1 MAECLVL
8 PMMRN
13 QTMKSWRSA
22 EQWLLGSM
30 VLALVAAACI
40 WLVPGPAPTAPGY
53 LLAIVL
59 LIALLLV
66 SLIMMRVV
74 GSTRRQMEAALQGRA
89 RAEQRAT
96 EARRDSEAQWK
107 EVFEHNPVMYF
118 MVDATGTVL
127 SVNSFGAAQLGYSVG
142 ELLGQSVLQV
152 FFEKDR
158 DLVRKS
164 VAVCLENIGQTHSW
178 EIRKIRKDGS
188 ALWVRENAK
197 SVRWLDKQLIVL
209 IACEDITER
218 KEAENALRQ
227 SETYLAEAQR
237 LSHTGSFG
245 WRVVSGEII
254 WSEETFRIFGYDKA
268 PSVTLDMVFQRIH
281 PDDRAR
287 AKQTIDRASSDGKD
301 FDHGYR
307 LLMPDGSV
315 KYVHATAH
323 AATDASGGIEFV
335 GAVTDVTARK
345 RAEEEL
351 HEAQA
356 GLAHVTRV
364 TALGELAA
372 SIAHEVNQPLAAVV
386 TNAAACLRWL
396 DRETPN
402 FDEARGT
409 VRSIIKDGNRAGEV
423 IQRVRALVNKTAG
436 QKTQLHL
443 NEVVNEVITL
453 VQHELFSHRVLL
465 RLELAPALPLVLA
478 DRIQL
483 QQVILNLVVNGIEA
497 MQAVTDRPRELVIRT
512 QQDETHQ
519 ILLTVKD
526 CGIGIAAD
534 NADRLFDAFFTTKSS
549 GMGMGL
555 SICRSIVDAHGGRLS
570 ASGNVGPGATFQ
582 FTLPLHQE
590 DNTR

>member
-1 MAECLVL
+1 
-8 PMMRN
+8 MRN

-40 WLVPGPAPTAPGY
+40 WLVLGPAPTAPGY

-66 SLIMMRVV
+66 SLIMMRMVA
-74 GSTRRQMEAALQGRA
+74 STRRQMAAALQGRA
-89 RAEQRAT
+89 RAEQRAI
-96 EARRDSEAQWK
+96 EALRDTEAQWK

-127 SVNSFGAAQLGYSVG
+127 SVNTFGAAQLGYSVS

-152 FFEKDR
+152 FFEDDR

-164 VAVCLENIGQTHSW
+164 VALCLENIGQTHSW

-197 SVRWLDKQLIVL
+197 AVRRLDNRLIVL

-245 WRVVSGEII
+245 WRVASGEII

-268 PSVTLDMVFQRIH
+268 PSVTLGTVFQRIL

-287 AKQTIDRASSDGKD
+287 AKQTIDRASSDGND

-307 LLMPDGSV
+307 LLMPDGSI

-323 AATDASGGIEFV
+323 AVKDASGGIEFV
-335 GAVTDVTARK
+335 GAVTDITARK

-356 GLAHVTRV
+356 NLAHVTRV

-372 SIAHEVNQPLAAVV
+372 SIAHEVSQPLAAIV
-386 TNAAACLRWL
+386 TNSAACLRWL

-402 FDEARGT
+402 LEEARGT
-409 VRSIIKDGNRAGEV
+409 VRSIINDGSRAGEV

-436 QKTQLHL
+436 QKVPLYI
-443 NEVVNEVITL
+443 NEVVDEVITL
-453 VQHELFSHRVLL
+453 AQHELFSHRVLL

-483 QQVILNLVVNGIEA
+483 QQVILNLIINGIEA

-512 QQDETHQ
+512 HQDETCQ
-519 ILLTVKD
+519 ILVTVKD

-555 SICRSIVDAHGGRLS
+555 SICRSIVDGHAGRLS
-570 ASGNVGPGATFQ
+570 ASGNIGPGATFQ

-590 DNTR
+590 NNTR

>member
-1 MAECLVL
+1 
-8 PMMRN
+8 
-13 QTMKSWRSA
+13 
-22 EQWLLGSM
+22 
-30 VLALVAAACI
+30 
-40 WLVPGPAPTAPGY
+40 
-53 LLAIVL
+53 
-59 LIALLLV
+59 
-66 SLIMMRVV
+66 
-74 GSTRRQMEAALQGRA
+74 MEAALQGRA

-96 EARRDSEAQWK
+96 EARHDSEAQWK

-127 SVNSFGAAQLGYSVG
+127 SVNTFGAAQLGYSVG

-152 FFEKDR
+152 FFEEDR

-188 ALWVRENAK
+188 VLWVRENAK

-323 AATDASGGIEFV
+323 AATDASGGIEFI

-497 MQAVTDRPRELVIRT
+497 MQAVTDRQRELVIRT

-519 ILLTVKD
+519 ILLTVRD
-526 CGIGIAAD
+526 CGIGIAAN